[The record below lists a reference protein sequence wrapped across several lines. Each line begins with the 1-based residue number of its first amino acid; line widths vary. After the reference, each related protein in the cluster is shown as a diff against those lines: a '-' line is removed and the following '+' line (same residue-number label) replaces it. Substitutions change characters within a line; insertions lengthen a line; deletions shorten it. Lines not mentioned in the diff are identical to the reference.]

1 MNYFF
6 VLIVSVISINI
17 GTAQTVFSSSN
28 FLKTAESETA
38 LSHHQQ
44 KVDFLN
50 NNEYEVPV
58 IDKLEFRTQTDEF
71 DFKQQEYRVRMSPT
85 GLKERQ
91 EYRKF
96 HQSTIQFEA
105 TEKQGIL
112 QDALINRYNLLV
124 DWKNLTQQLALFR
137 QQELVVQDRMMVLKR
152 QALTENFT
160 ITSLIDAEN
169 TLHDIQ
175 QDILE
180 KELQQ
185 QRLENFV
192 KISLNSPKK
201 IQLDTSNWLKLST
214 LKNAI
219 SDLKIVTS
227 THPNLIQRQAKIEQI
242 TAEEKLEIARNQQW
256 LDFVETRYQNDNKNP
271 LGEEFSIGVGIRI
284 PFKSQV
290 QLDVNELSLDRLET
304 QNALD
309 LKTTELTTEI
319 TEIQEKLDL
328 LFQQHDL
335 ITTQMEESQAQF
347 SLDQFKKM
355 TNANPLALLKIQE
368 NLLKREVSLQKIE
381 ARAFEYYVDLLD
393 LTGRVVEVPLRNYLT
408 NDFEVF

>member
-1 MNYFF
+1 MKNILTTFF
-6 VLIVSVISINI
+6 YLSFLHF
-17 GTAQTVFSSSN
+17 GTAQTVFSATD
-28 FLKTAESETA
+28 FLKNVETETPF
-38 LSHHQQ
+38 LHHQQ

-50 NNEYEVPV
+50 NNEYEIPV
-58 IDKLEFRTQTDEF
+58 INKLEVRTQTDEF
-71 DFKQQEYRVRMSPT
+71 DFRQQEYRVRVSPT
-85 GLKERQ
+85 GRKERQ

-96 HQSTIQFEA
+96 HQSIIQFEE
-105 TEKQGIL
+105 TEKSAIL

-124 DWKNLTQQLALFR
+124 DWKNLTQQLNFLR
-137 QQELVVQDRMMVLKR
+137 QQELVIQDRMMVLKR
-152 QALTENFT
+152 QALTANFEVT
-160 ITSLIDAEN
+160 NLIDAEN

-185 QRLENFV
+185 KRLENFV
-192 KISLNSPKK
+192 KASFNTTEV
-201 IQLDTSNWLKLST
+201 IQLDTTNWLSFT
-214 LKNAI
+214 GLKNAI
-219 SDLKIVTS
+219 NDLKQVAA

-242 TAEEKLEIARNQQW
+242 TAEEKLEVARNQQW
-256 LDFVETRYQNDNKNP
+256 FDFVEARYQNDDKNP

-284 PFKSQV
+284 PMKSQV
-290 QLDVNELSLDRLET
+290 QLDMNELSLDRLEA

-309 LKTTELTTEI
+309 LKSTELTAEI
-319 TEIQEKLDL
+319 TGIQEKLEL
-328 LFQQHDL
+328 LFQQHAL
-335 ITTQMEESQAQF
+335 ITRQMQESQAQF

-368 NLLKREVSLQKIE
+368 NLLKRRVSLQKLE